1 MTGKPETFEADLEA
15 ARAEAVA
22 LYGEEVVVAAEAA
35 FDESCFVEVALG
47 QAERQQADRPPSGVR
62 HA

>member
-1 MTGKPETFEADLEA
+1 MTNEPLEADLEA

-35 FDESCFVEVALG
+35 FDESCLVEIALG
-47 QAERQQADRPPSGVR
+47 QAQKTTS
-62 HA
+62 